1 MARNPSPALDR
12 PWRRPGALR
21 YALERVRGVAKPPI
35 TVTDP
40 PADVVIERDVEVPT
54 RDGTLLRINVFRSA
68 EGGARPVIASIHPYG
83 KDALPRRRG
92 NRWTFSPQYR
102 MLRQPKPLT
111 FSALTGWEAP
121 DPAWWTAQ
129 GFVVVNADSRGCGRS
144 DGTGDLLSHQEA
156 EDTYD
161 LVGWLADQAWSD
173 GRVVM
178 LGVSYLAISQYAV
191 AALQPPALRAI
202 CPWEGFTDSAMASSL
217 RLRGPTA
224 GAVTG

>member
-102 MLRQPKPLT
+102 MLRQTLVVPPQ
-111 FSALTGWEAP
+111 
-121 DPAWWTAQ
+121 PAH
-129 GFVVVNADSRGCGRS
+129 RPIPGRLP
-144 DGTGDLLSHQEA
+144 TPA
-156 EDTYD
+156 
-161 LVGWLADQAWSD
+161 AWSCH
-173 GRVVM
+173 
-178 LGVSYLAISQYAV
+178 
-191 AALQPPALRAI
+191 AAL
-202 CPWEGFTDSAMASSL
+202 
-217 RLRGPTA
+217 GPTLRRA
-224 GAVTG
+224 PADTGGPWVARVAERWLTARVTRAASVTSPSKTPHAVTSPR

>member
-121 DPAWWTAQ
+121 DPAW
-129 GFVVVNADSRGCGRS
+129 
-144 DGTGDLLSHQEA
+144 
-156 EDTYD
+156 
-161 LVGWLADQAWSD
+161 
-173 GRVVM
+173 
-178 LGVSYLAISQYAV
+178 
-191 AALQPPALRAI
+191 
-202 CPWEGFTDSAMASSL
+202 
-217 RLRGPTA
+217 
-224 GAVTG
+224 